1 MRSDTV
7 SVEVGDECYL
17 GACRGVVRCV
27 GLLLATMLACA
38 VSLALAARPAMAQ
51 GSGYFVTFAARV
63 CPDYSD
69 IFANKARNNIVES
82 LKDLGPDTQY
92 GTSGVLVN
100 PAYED
105 MPPQTSCQ
113 PLPGWQFTLGT
124 GYESRAVTG
133 VWGSLSKV
141 TNAYSTQIVT
151 QDSTPLLNDSAQ
163 TLPGSTI
170 AGATTVEL
178 TSDQRAQA
186 SKSSLWVQ
194 GGIPTDPVL
203 AQAYPGPEYG
213 FGTIRCATDNVNGD
227 NVEYVFFPTGVRHVF
242 CYAYYVKPPPT
253 TGVITIRKQVT
264 GTPAGANPA
273 FPFNGS
279 ISFDPTGFQLK
290 DGGSMTFYRAGG
302 SSWTVT
308 EGPVDNYKVASLVC
322 VNAAGSPVST
332 FDISGGTA
340 TVHLAALGNVTCTY
354 TNQFVPPPGGLTI
367 RKITQGGVGQFTF
380 DVTPVSGG
388 ASQTV
393 TATTTQ
399 QNVPVN
405 AVPSLV
411 GLAPGTYTIDEHQPR
426 TSKGDW
432 QLDSVTCNAVRRS
445 TTRSFQ
451 VTIITGQQL
460 TCMFTNSFTPAG
472 SISIAKVTEGAL
484 GTVGFVVQPLQGKA
498 AQYLQSAT
506 TTAQGTPADATPRTP
521 ADATD
526 HLALGSYRVIE
537 ETPASTPA
545 GAWQLVSIVCNS
557 QLLGFGQGATVVNLT
572 PAQPSARCVYTDLFT
587 PTPPPEPGPEPPEP
601 LPPEP
606 TPKPTPGPNPDEPSA
621 TWTDLSV
628 KKTAS
633 PPTAVV
639 GGVVTYR
646 ITVRNHGPN
655 DATRVVVSDKPA
667 AGAVVLSAHS
677 SAGACAVS
685 HKLVP
690 VVCQLGT
697 MKSGA
702 KVTITVRVRVTRQSP
717 RYKNTVAV
725 GTATY
730 DPTLTNNVAHATV
743 AVVAPPPPVG
753 LG

>member
-1 MRSDTV
+1 M
-7 SVEVGDECYL
+7 SVAAGWYGVAEVGNERDW
-17 GACRGVVRCV
+17 GASRVCAATLTA
-27 GLLLATMLACA
+27 LLCA
-38 VSLALAARPAMAQ
+38 VWLAFGANNALAAS
-51 GSGYFVTFAARV
+51 GSGYLVTFAARV

-82 LKDLGPDTQY
+82 LKDLGPNTQY

-105 MPPQTSCQ
+105 QYPQTLCQ
-113 PLPGWQFTLGT
+113 PLPGWTFTLGT
-124 GYESRAVTG
+124 SYQSRAVTG
-133 VWGSLSKV
+133 AWGSLSKV
-141 TNAYSTQIVT
+141 TGAYNTQIVT
-151 QDSTPLLNDSAQ
+151 QNSTPELDDNAQ
-163 TLPGSTI
+163 PVPGRTV

-194 GGIPTDPVL
+194 GGTPTDPVL
-203 AQAYPGPEYG
+203 AGPYPGPEYG
-213 FGTIRCATDNVNGD
+213 FGTLRCATDNVNGD
-227 NVEYVFFPTGVRHVF
+227 NVEYVFFPTGVQHVF

-264 GTPAGANPA
+264 GAPAGANPA

-290 DGGSMTFYRAGG
+290 NNGSMDFYRAGG
-302 SSWTVT
+302 ADWTVT
-308 EGPVDNYKVASLVC
+308 EGAVDNYSLASLNC
-322 VNAAGSPVST
+322 VSDNGAST
-332 FDISGGTA
+332 STYSGTTA
-340 TVHLAALGNVTCTY
+340 TIHLAALDHVTCTY
-354 TNQFVPPPGGLTI
+354 TNQYVPPPGGLTI
-367 RKITQGGVGQFTF
+367 RKITQGGVGQFSF
-380 DVTPVSGG
+380 DVTPVGGG
-388 ASQTV
+388 AVHTV

-405 AVPSLV
+405 AMPSLV
-411 GLAPGTYTIDEHQPR
+411 SLDPGRYTIDEHEPE

-432 QLDSVTCNAVRRS
+432 NLDSVNCNNVLRS
-445 TTRSFQ
+445 TRHSFQ
-451 VTIITGQQL
+451 VTIVSGQQL
-460 TCMFTNSFTPAG
+460 TCLFTNSFTPAG

-484 GTVGFVVQPLQGKA
+484 GTVGFVVQSLQGTPT
-498 AQYLQSAT
+498 QFLQSAT

-526 HLALGSYRVIE
+526 HLPLGSYRVIE

-557 QLLGFGQGATVVNLT
+557 QLIGFGQGATVVNLT

-606 TPKPTPGPNPDEPSA
+606 TPTPPPAPAPNPDEPSA
-621 TWTDLSV
+621 PWTDLSV

-633 PPTAVV
+633 PPTVIL
-639 GGVVTYR
+639 GGIVTYR

-655 DATRVVVSDKPA
+655 DATRVVLDDKPA

-677 SAGACAVS
+677 SAGRCSVRN
-685 HKLVP
+685 KLLP

-697 MKSGA
+697 LKSGA
-702 KVTITVRVRVTRQSP
+702 NVTITVRVRATKQS
-717 RYKNTVAV
+717 RRFKNIVGL

-753 LG
+753 FG

>member
-7 SVEVGDECYL
+7 SVEVGDERYL
-17 GACRGVVRCV
+17 GACRGVVRCF

-63 CPDYSD
+63 CPDYTD

-105 MPPQTSCQ
+105 MPPQTLCQ

-141 TNAYSTQIVT
+141 TNAYNTQIVT

-163 TLPGSTI
+163 ALPGMTV

-194 GGIPTDPVL
+194 GGLPTDPVL
-203 AQAYPGPEYG
+203 AQTYPGPEYG

-340 TVHLAALGNVTCTY
+340 TIHLAALGNVTCTY

-367 RKITQGGVGQFTF
+367 HKITQGGVGQFMF

-411 GLAPGTYTIDEHQPR
+411 SLAPGTYTIDEHQPV

-432 QLDSVTCNAVRRS
+432 HLDSVTCNAVRRS

-460 TCMFTNSFTPAG
+460 TCVFTNSFTPAG

-655 DATRVVVSDKPA
+655 AATRVVVDEHPA
-667 AGAVVLSAHS
+667 AGAVVVSAHS
-677 SAGACAVS
+677 SAGRCAVS

-690 VVCQLGT
+690 VLCQLGT
-697 MKSGA
+697 VKSGA
-702 KVTITVRVRVTRQSP
+702 KVTITVRARVTRQSP

-743 AVVAPPPPVG
+743 AVVAPPPPIG

>member
-1 MRSDTV
+1 MV
-7 SVEVGDECYL
+7 GEVGDESF
-17 GACRGVVRCV
+17 GAERWFAVV
-27 GLLLATMLACA
+27 LATTLVFAA
-38 VSLALAARPAMAQ
+38 SLAFAATPARAQ

-82 LKDLGPDTQY
+82 LKDLGPNTQY

-105 MPPQTSCQ
+105 QSPQTLCQ

-124 GYESRAVTG
+124 SYQSRAVTG

-141 TNAYSTQIVT
+141 TGAYNTQIVT
-151 QDSTPLLNDSAQ
+151 QNSTPLLDDNATPVPGQ
-163 TLPGSTI
+163 TV

-194 GGIPTDPVL
+194 GGTPTDPVL
-203 AQAYPGPEYG
+203 AQTYPGPEYG
-213 FGTIRCATDNVNGD
+213 FGTLRCATDNVNGD

-264 GTPAGANPA
+264 ALPGGANPA

-290 DGGSMTFYRAGG
+290 NNGSMDFYRAGG
-302 SSWTVT
+302 ADWTVT
-308 EGPVDNYKVASLVC
+308 EGAVDNYSLASLNC
-322 VNAAGSPVST
+322 VSDNGTST
-332 FDISGGTA
+332 STYSGTTA
-340 TVHLAALGNVTCTY
+340 NIHLAALDHVTCTY
-354 TNQFVPPPGGLTI
+354 TNQFLPPPGGLTI
-367 RKITQGGVGQFTF
+367 RKITQGGVGQFSF
-380 DVTPVSGG
+380 DVTPVGG
-388 ASQTV
+388 GTVHTV

-405 AVPSLV
+405 AEPSLTN
-411 GLAPGTYTIDEHQPR
+411 LAPGTYTIDEHEPE

-432 QLDSVTCNAVRRS
+432 NLDSVNCNNVSRS
-445 TTRSFQ
+445 TRHSFQ
-451 VTIITGQQL
+451 VTIVSGQQL
-460 TCMFTNSFTPAG
+460 TCLFTNSFTPAG

-484 GTVGFVVQPLQGKA
+484 GTVGFVVQSLQGTPT
-498 AQYLQSAT
+498 QYLQSAT

-545 GAWQLVSIVCNS
+545 GAWQVIGVVCND
-557 QLLGFGQGATVVNLT
+557 QLLGFGQGATVVTLT
-572 PAQPSARCVYTDLFT
+572 AAQPAVRCVYVDQFT
-587 PTPPPEPGPEPPEP
+587 PTPPPEPPPEPPEP

-606 TPKPTPGPNPDEPSA
+606 TPTPTPPPAPNPDEPSA
-621 TWTDLSV
+621 PWTDLSV

-633 PPTAVV
+633 PPTVIV

-655 DATRVVVSDKPA
+655 DATRVVLGDKPA

-677 SAGACAVS
+677 SAGRCSVR
-685 HKLVP
+685 HKVVP

-697 MKSGA
+697 LKSGA
-702 KVTITVRVRVTRQSP
+702 KVTITVRVRATKQSP
-717 RYKNTVAV
+717 RYKNIVAV

>member
-1 MRSDTV
+1 V
-7 SVEVGDECYL
+7 SGEVGNERDW
-17 GACRGVVRCV
+17 GASRVLAATLTA
-27 GLLLATMLACA
+27 LLCA
-38 VSLALAARPAMAQ
+38 VWLAFGASNALAAS

-105 MPPQTSCQ
+105 EPPQTLCQ

-124 GYESRAVTG
+124 SYQSRAVTG
-133 VWGSLSKV
+133 PWGSLSKV
-141 TNAYSTQIVT
+141 TSAYNTQIVT
-151 QDSTPLLNDSAQ
+151 QNSTPLLDDNANPVPGQ
-163 TLPGSTI
+163 TV

-178 TSDQRAQA
+178 SSNQRTQA
-186 SKSSLWVQ
+186 SSSSLWVQ
-194 GGIPTDPVL
+194 GGTPTDPVL
-203 AQAYPGPEYG
+203 AQTYPGPEYG
-213 FGTIRCATDNVNGD
+213 FGTLRCATDNVNGD

-264 GTPAGANPA
+264 GLPAGANPA

-290 DGGSMTFYRAGG
+290 NNGSMDFYRAGG
-302 SSWTVT
+302 ADWTVT
-308 EGPVDNYKVASLVC
+308 EGAVDNYSLASLDC
-322 VNAAGSPVST
+322 VSATGTST
-332 FDISGGTA
+332 STYSGTTA
-340 TVHLAALGNVTCTY
+340 TIHLAALDHVTCTY

-367 RKITQGGVGQFTF
+367 RKITQGGVGQFSF
-380 DVTPVSGG
+380 DVTPIGGG
-388 ASQTV
+388 AARTV

-405 AVPSLV
+405 AVPSLTD
-411 GLAPGTYTIDEHQPR
+411 LAPGTYTIDEHEPE

-432 QLDSVTCNAVRRS
+432 NLDSVNCNNVLRS
-445 TTRSFQ
+445 TRHSFQ
-451 VTIITGQQL
+451 VTIVSGQQL
-460 TCMFTNSFTPAG
+460 TCLFTNSFTPAG

-484 GTVGFVVQPLQGKA
+484 GTVGFVVQSLQGTPT
-498 AQYLQSAT
+498 QFLQSAT
-506 TTAQGTPADATPRTP
+506 TTAQGMPADATPRTP

-526 HLALGSYRVIE
+526 HLPLGSYRVIE
-537 ETPASTPA
+537 EAPASTPA
-545 GAWQLVSIVCNS
+545 GAWQVIGVVCND
-557 QLLGFGQGATVVNLT
+557 QLLGFGQGATVVTLT
-572 PAQPSARCVYTDLFT
+572 TAQPAVRCVYVDRFT
-587 PTPPPEPGPEPPEP
+587 PTPPPEPPPEPPEP

-606 TPKPTPGPNPDEPSA
+606 TPTPTPPPAPNPDEPSA
-621 TWTDLSV
+621 PWTDISV

-633 PPTAVV
+633 PPTVIV
-639 GGVVTYR
+639 GGLVTYR

-655 DATRVVVSDKPA
+655 DATRVVLGDKPA

-677 SAGACAVS
+677 SAGRCSVRQ
-685 HKLVP
+685 KVVP

-697 MKSGA
+697 LKAGA
-702 KVTITVRVRVTRQSP
+702 KVTITVRVRATKQS
-717 RYKNTVAV
+717 RRFKNIVGL

>member
-105 MPPQTSCQ
+105 MPPQTVCQ

-151 QDSTPLLNDSAQ
+151 QDSTPLLNDNAQALPGQ
-163 TLPGSTI
+163 TL

-194 GGIPTDPVL
+194 GGLPTDPVL
-203 AQAYPGPEYG
+203 AQTYPGPEYG

-340 TVHLAALGNVTCTY
+340 TVHLTALGNVTCTY

-655 DATRVVVSDKPA
+655 DATRVVVDDKPA

-697 MKSGA
+697 VKSGA

>member
-1 MRSDTV
+1 V
-7 SVEVGDECYL
+7 VGEVGREL
-17 GACRGVVRCV
+17 SSGAKRWIAVV
-27 GLLLATMLACA
+27 LATTLVCASWLAFVA
-38 VSLALAARPAMAQ
+38 TPAMAQ
-51 GSGYFVTFAARV
+51 GSGYSVTFVARV

-100 PAYED
+100 PSYED
-105 MPPQTSCQ
+105 EPPQTLCE

-124 GYESRAVTG
+124 SYQSRAVTG

-141 TNAYSTQIVT
+141 TSPYSTQIVT
-151 QDSTPLLNDSAQ
+151 QDSTPLLDDNGNPVPGQ
-163 TLPGSTI
+163 TL

-178 TSDQRAQA
+178 TGDQRAQA
-186 SKSSLWVQ
+186 SMSSLWVQ
-194 GGIPTDPVL
+194 GGTPTDPVL
-203 AQAYPGPEYG
+203 AQTYPGPEYG

-264 GTPAGANPA
+264 GTPAGANPS

-279 ISFDPTGFQLK
+279 ISFDPTGFQLTN
-290 DGGSMTFYRAGG
+290 GGSVTFYRAGG

-308 EGPVDNYKVASLVC
+308 EGAVDNYTVASLVC
-322 VNAAGSPVST
+322 VNAAGTPVST
-332 FDISGGTA
+332 FDISGSTA
-340 TVHLAALGNVTCTY
+340 TINLAALGNVTCTY
-354 TNQFVPPPGGLTI
+354 TNQFVPPSGGLTI
-367 RKITQGGVGQFTF
+367 RKITRGGVGQFTF
-380 DVTPVSGG
+380 DVTPDSGG
-388 ASQTV
+388 ASHTV
-393 TATTTQ
+393 TATTTH

-411 GLAPGTYTIDEHQPR
+411 GLEPGTYTIHEHEPATR
-426 TSKGDW
+426 KGHW
-432 QLDSVTCNAVRRS
+432 HLDSVNCNNAPQS
-445 TTRSFQ
+445 TEHSIQ
-451 VTIITGQQL
+451 VTIIAGQQL
-460 TCMFTNSFTPAG
+460 TCVFTNSFTPAG

-484 GTVGFVVQPLQGKA
+484 GTVGFVVQPLEGKV

-506 TTAQGTPADATPRTP
+506 TVEQGTPADAKPRTP
-521 ADATD
+521 ADATH
-526 HLALGSYRVIE
+526 HLALGSYRIIE

-545 GAWQLVSIVCNS
+545 GGWQLVSVACDN
-557 QLLGFGQGATVVNLT
+557 QLLGFGQGATVVTLT
-572 PAQPSARCVYTDLFT
+572 PAQPSVRCVYADLFT

-606 TPKPTPGPNPDEPSA
+606 TPKPTPGPNPDEPSS
-621 TWTDLSV
+621 TWTDLSI

-633 PPTAVV
+633 PPTAAV
-639 GGVVTYR
+639 GGVVAYR

-655 DATRVVVSDKPA
+655 DATRVVVGDAPA
-667 AGAVVLSAHS
+667 AGAVVLSAGS
-677 SAGACAVS
+677 SAGHCAVR

-690 VVCQLGT
+690 VACQLGT

-702 KVTITVRVRVTRQSP
+702 KVTITVRVRVTKQSP

-730 DPTLTNNVAHATV
+730 DPMLTNNVARATV
-743 AVVAPPPPVG
+743 AVVAPPPPAVTG
-753 LG
+753 